1 MKRDEEQNTARIIGI
16 ILFCSGF
23 IIICMTGSK
32 AMDGHDNFYYALG
45 TLFSILGLYLFFAHN
60 FPDLNLELA
69 FYLSFMSFLL
79 TFALFFTKA
88 YDDITAEKKHSFIPG
103 VNDEGIA
110 ITGMS
115 VFYTLFFVFLL
126 VFIYRKINTTPS
138 STTLKTTTAPWSQTP
153 PSFPSSS
160 IRMKNLLE
168 YPDDPIEA
176 TEKYVEDTG
185 DFEGARDYISNTSS
199 ALVGAEDF
207 SKDIKKQKLY
217 QS

>member
-1 MKRDEEQNTARIIGI
+1 MQRDEEQNTARIIGI

-60 FPDLNLELA
+60 FRDLNLEIA

-88 YDDITAEKKHSFIPG
+88 YDDITTEKNHSFIPG

-110 ITGMS
+110 MIGMS

-126 VFIYRKINTTPS
+126 VFIYKKNDTKNYERTDQEGARELDLIGYT
-138 STTLKTTTAPWSQTP
+138 KTTT
-153 PSFPSSS
+153 
-160 IRMKNLLE
+160 
-168 YPDDPIEA
+168 DDDLQDAREL
-176 TEKYVEDTG
+176 
-185 DFEGARDYISNTSS
+185 DFLSHTRR
-199 ALVGAEDF
+199 F
-207 SKDIKKQKLY
+207 
-217 QS
+217 